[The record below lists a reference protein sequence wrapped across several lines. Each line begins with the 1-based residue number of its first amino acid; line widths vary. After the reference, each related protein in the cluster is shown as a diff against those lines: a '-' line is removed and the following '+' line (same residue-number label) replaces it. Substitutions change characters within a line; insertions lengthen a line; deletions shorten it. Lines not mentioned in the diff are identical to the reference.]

1 MATEDSLKELDDWLA
16 RQKESYEL
24 GYISAKQLYE
34 AEMDHAAGLRGYTA
48 NLKASMAQLGTSFKA
63 LGKDIYD
70 GKQSATVLN
79 DSMSSGANAVAAYAS
94 KFGPAGKA
102 VALFTQAVVGF
113 VNAALKQ
120 SDALYDSYAKISRTG
135 TVGSQAMS
143 EVFNQMVQF
152 GYTVEQLGDMGELLG
167 KNSKNFG
174 IFSKSAL
181 DGARSFGEVAN
192 NIQNSPIRKQFFAL
206 GMSVNDIN
214 DGIAG
219 YLNQQGKLGQLQNK
233 TTKEQTQ
240 ASINYIKELDAMTK
254 LTGMTRQEQEDARE
268 AALQIDAFY
277 ASLTDMSEK
286 EQEVALKVFTFY
298 YNKGGEKAAA
308 AMVSGFSGAI
318 TGSTDAIMS
327 TGGESARLMNKQA
340 IKNGAT
346 FEQITDGINKSL
358 QGPMK
363 AATRSVE
370 EFGGSIGLNSRTI
383 NNITGS
389 GDSVAKTMER
399 INKGQQAQL
408 AGVDPA
414 TKAQAGMR
422 DGQIKASQNM
432 ASFVNLGV
440 NPATKALEIFTDVV
454 ETLTS
459 FLPGVESAK
468 KRRAAAE
475 FARQEPKTRKVWV
488 GNKLVD
494 EDSQEY
500 RDSQAGKTG
509 GMETPG
515 DKVSGGAGAKA
526 SAEKYFGKAISD
538 SEFSALIKATHAEAA
553 GGKQASQQEQAMIM
567 ASVLNRARTEKG
579 GIMGALEKAGQFQS
593 VTGTYNKETKS
604 WSGPSENYRQG
615 PQGDR
620 LQSIEGATQLLQNI
634 SQEQKNFT
642 AASAAA
648 YGPGTNIKWRDDMI
662 KGGGTVIGGSVFNT
676 APMQPT
682 APQVQASIPLPDGL
696 GMANGGILSGPSSGY
711 KPKLTMHGTEA
722 IVPLNNSSQQSAAAS
737 GADSGMLSAQ
747 IDRLDEMISIMKN
760 QLGVS
765 TRIMQSN
772 A

>member
-1 MATEDSLKELDDWLA
+1 MAEFNSPEDLDKFIAGQRDL
-16 RQKESYEL
+16 YEA
-24 GYISAKQLYE
+24 GIISAKELHE
-34 AEMDHAAGLRGYTA
+34 AQKDYAAGIKGYTA
-48 NLKASMAQLGTSFKA
+48 NLKASMAQLGTSFKS

-79 DSMSSGANAVAAYAS
+79 DSMSSGANAVAAYAA
-94 KFGPAGKA
+94 KFGPAGVA
-102 VALFTQAVVGF
+102 VGLFTKAVVGF

-135 TVGSQAMS
+135 TVGSQAMG

-174 IFSKSAL
+174 MFSRSAL

-192 NIQNSPIRKQFFAL
+192 QIQNSPIRKQFFAL
-206 GMSVNDIN
+206 GLSVNDIN

-233 TTKEQTQ
+233 NTKEQTQ
-240 ASINYIKELDAMTK
+240 ASINYIKELDVLTK
-254 LTGMTRQEQEDARE
+254 LTGMTRQEQEEARE

-277 ASLTDMSEK
+277 ASLTDMAEE
-286 EQEVALKVFTFY
+286 EQEVALKVFTYY

-363 AATRSVE
+363 ATTRSVE

-383 NNITGS
+383 NNIIGS

-399 INKGQQAQL
+399 LNKGQQDQL
-408 AGVDPA
+408 AGINPA

-422 DGQIKASQNM
+422 DNQIKSSQSM
-432 ASFVNLGV
+432 SSFVNLGV
-440 NPATKALEIFTDVV
+440 NPATRALEIFTDVV
-454 ETLTS
+454 ETLTR
-459 FLPGVESAK
+459 FLPGNDAAR
-468 KRRAAAE
+468 KRREDAENARKEADKKTTAPAAE
-475 FARQEPKTRKVWV
+475 VV
-488 GNKLVD
+488 
-494 EDSQEY
+494 
-500 RDSQAGKTG
+500 
-509 GMETPG
+509 
-515 DKVSGGAGAKA
+515 KVSGSAEAKA
-526 SAEKYFGKAISD
+526 SAEKYLGKAISD
-538 SEFSALIKATHAEAA
+538 NEFSALIKATHAEAA

-567 ASVLNRARTEKG
+567 ASVLNRARTDKG
-579 GIMGALEKAGQFQS
+579 GIMGALTAKNQFQS
-593 VTGTYNKETKS
+593 VTGTANEP
-604 WSGPSENYRQG
+604 GPSQQYLQG
-615 PQGDR
+615 PQKDR

-634 SQEQKNFT
+634 SQQQKNFT

-648 YGPGTNIKWRDDMI
+648 YGPGTNISYRDKMLAA
-662 KGGGTVIGGSVFNT
+662 GGTTIGGSVFQT
-676 APMQPT
+676 APMRPAVQVAAQDIPA
-682 APQVQASIPLPDGL
+682 APDFG
-696 GMANGGILSGPSSGY
+696 GMPMAKGGILSGPTSGY
-711 KPKLTMHGTEA
+711 RPNITMHGTEA
-722 IVPLNNSSQQSAAAS
+722 IVPLNTPAQQAAAA
-737 GADSGMLSAQ
+737 GGMDSSMLSAQ

-765 TRIMQSN
+765 TRIMQAS

>member
-1 MATEDSLKELDDWLA
+1 MADYNSLEDLDKWIAGQRDL
-16 RQKESYEL
+16 YEA
-24 GYISAKQLYE
+24 GIISAKELNE
-34 AEMDHAAGLRGYTA
+34 AQKDYAAGIKGYTA

-79 DSMSSGANAVAAYAS
+79 DSMSSGANAVAAYAA
-94 KFGPAGKA
+94 KFGPAGVA
-102 VALFTQAVVGF
+102 VGLFTKAVVGF

-135 TVGSQAMS
+135 TVGSQAMG

-152 GYTVEQLGDMGELLG
+152 GYTVEQLGNMGELLG

-206 GMSVNDIN
+206 GLSVDDIN

-233 TTKEQTQ
+233 NTKEQTQ

-254 LTGMTRQEQEDARE
+254 LTGMTRQEQEEARE

-286 EQEVALKVFTFY
+286 EQEVALKVFTYY

-363 AATRSVE
+363 ATTRSVE

-383 NNITGS
+383 NNIVGS
-389 GDSVAKTMER
+389 GDSVAKTMDRLNKEQQGQLQG
-399 INKGQQAQL
+399 IN
-408 AGVDPA
+408 PA

-422 DGQIKASQNM
+422 DNQIKASQSM

-468 KRRAAAE
+468 KRREAAE
-475 FARQEPKTRKVWV
+475 FARQEPKTRMVWA
-488 GNKLVD
+488 GSKLVD
-494 EDSQEY
+494 EKSQEY
-500 RDSQAGKTG
+500 KDYLASQAAAA
-509 GMETPG
+509 EPPG
-515 DKVSGGAGAKA
+515 AKVSGSAEAKA

-567 ASVLNRARTEKG
+567 ASVLNRARTDKG
-579 GIMGALEKAGQFQS
+579 GIMGALTAKNQFQS
-593 VTGTYNKETKS
+593 VTGTANEP
-604 WSGPSENYRQG
+604 GPSQNYLRG
-615 PQGDR
+615 PEKER

-634 SQEQKNFT
+634 SKEQKNFT

-648 YGPGTNIKWRDDMI
+648 YGPGTNIGYRDKMLA
-662 KGGGTVIGGSVFNT
+662 GGGTVIGGSVFQT

-682 APQVQASIPLPDGL
+682 ATVQALNDTNQRENLGI
-696 GMANGGILSGPSSGY
+696 GMANGGILSGPTSGY
-711 KPKLTMHGTEA
+711 KPNLTMHGTEA
-722 IVPLNNSSQQSAAAS
+722 IVPLNTPAQQAAAA
-737 GADSGMLSAQ
+737 GGMDNGLVMAQ
-747 IDRLDEMISIMKN
+747 LDKFDEMIAIMKN

-765 TRIMQSN
+765 TKIMQYNS
-772 A
+772 

>member
-34 AEMDHAAGLRGYTA
+34 AEMDHAAGIRGYTA

-63 LGKDIYD
+63 LGKDIND

-79 DSMSSGANAVAAYAS
+79 DSMSSGADAVAAYAS

-135 TVGSQAMS
+135 TVGSQAMG
-143 EVFNQMVQF
+143 EVFDQMVQF
-152 GYTVEQLGDMGELLG
+152 GYTMEQLGNMGELLG

-174 IFSKSAL
+174 MFSRSAL

-192 NIQNSPIRKQFFAL
+192 QIQNSPIRKQFFAL
-206 GMSVNDIN
+206 GLSVNDIN

-233 TTKEQTQ
+233 NTKEQTQ
-240 ASINYIKELDAMTK
+240 ASINYIKELDVLTK
-254 LTGMTRQEQEDARE
+254 LTGMTRQEQEEARE

-277 ASLTDMSEK
+277 ASLTDMAEE

-363 AATRSVE
+363 ATTRSVE

-383 NNITGS
+383 NNIIGS

-399 INKGQQAQL
+399 LNKGQQDQL
-408 AGVDPA
+408 AGINPA
-414 TKAQAGMR
+414 TKAQAGLR
-422 DGQIKASQNM
+422 DNQIRSSQSM
-432 ASFVNLGV
+432 SSFVNLGV

-454 ETLTS
+454 ETLTR
-459 FLPGVESAK
+459 FLPGNDAAR
-468 KRRAAAE
+468 KRREDAENARKEADKKTTAPAAE
-475 FARQEPKTRKVWV
+475 VV
-488 GNKLVD
+488 
-494 EDSQEY
+494 
-500 RDSQAGKTG
+500 
-509 GMETPG
+509 
-515 DKVSGGAGAKA
+515 KVSGNAEAKA
-526 SAEKYFGKAISD
+526 SAEKYLGKAISD
-538 SEFSALIKATHAEAA
+538 NEFSALIKATHAEAA

-567 ASVLNRARTEKG
+567 ASVLNRARTDKG
-579 GIMGALEKAGQFQS
+579 GIMGALTAKNAFQS
-593 VTGTYNKETKS
+593 VTGTANEP
-604 WSGPSENYRQG
+604 GPSQQYLKG
-615 PQGDR
+615 PEKER

-634 SQEQKNFT
+634 SQQQKNFT
-642 AASAAA
+642 AANAAA
-648 YGPGTNIKWRDDMI
+648 YGPGTNIKYRNDMI
-662 KGGGTVIGGSVFNT
+662 KGGGTVIGGSVFQT
-676 APMQPT
+676 APMRP
-682 APQVQASIPLPDGL
+682 AVQVAAQEIPAGPDYG
-696 GMANGGILSGPSSGY
+696 GMPMAKGGILSGPTSGY
-711 KPKLTMHGTEA
+711 RPNITMHGTEA
-722 IVPLNNSSQQSAAAS
+722 IVPLNTPAQQAAAS
-737 GADSGMLSAQ
+737 GGMDSSMLSAQ

-765 TRIMQSN
+765 TRIMQSS